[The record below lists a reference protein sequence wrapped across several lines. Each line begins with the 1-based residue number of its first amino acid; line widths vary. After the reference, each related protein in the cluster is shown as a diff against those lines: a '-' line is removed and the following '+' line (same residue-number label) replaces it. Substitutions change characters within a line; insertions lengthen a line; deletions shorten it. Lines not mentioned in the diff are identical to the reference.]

1 MKQAIDSELGRALY
15 AGTLRQTFRHRR
27 AGVWQTEPFLR
38 PSSGEKWVFLQPH
51 REAKGRA
58 AFGAFR
64 LSAGLGHGHQH
75 KSQEADESC
84 ADIECDAS

>member
-1 MKQAIDSELGRALY
+1 
-15 AGTLRQTFRHRR
+15 
-27 AGVWQTEPFLR
+27 
-38 PSSGEKWVFLQPH
+38 
-51 REAKGRA
+51 
-58 AFGAFR
+58 